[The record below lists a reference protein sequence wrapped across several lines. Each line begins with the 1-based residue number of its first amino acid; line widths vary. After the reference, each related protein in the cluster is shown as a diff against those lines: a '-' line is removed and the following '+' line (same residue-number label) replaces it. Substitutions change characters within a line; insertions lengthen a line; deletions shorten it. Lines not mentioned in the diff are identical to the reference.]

1 MNRLASNFYA
11 ADLFKIQPKQL
22 LTSSVFWWFLPIS
35 VLLPIF
41 FGQYN
46 VDSFRD
52 ISTWLLIGIIAHFAM
67 FPFVIYGRSGKTLI
81 EQVILVF
88 MMGIVRGILISIL
101 PPIFDMQDEQ
111 SFLARVTNSA
121 VAVFY
126 WNMIGSIILEHG
138 SKFRSRVKEI
148 LNEILE
154 KQLLGA
160 PSAAKE
166 SSHELTRII
175 GTLQEKIVA
184 MVGSSPRKE
193 DIVKASE
200 DIDALINQHI
210 RPLSKSR
217 WRDGQ
222 LTWVRAGIFSVIRS
236 CLESNRIPVV
246 TVIIFSIPFSIITQT
261 NRIGLLGTLIIQS
274 FWVFLTLVIN
284 WLVYRKNPTS
294 NLTKHN
300 LVFLAGVVFIAYPVT
315 YIFQSKM
322 PMASPESLESIVQ
335 GYIVSMVTQVS
346 LYILATFVISLREG
360 QDFAFDYLKEII
372 NRGELANLVDRTR
385 SDNSDAQFAQYL
397 HAEVQSQLIACKLLL
412 LKAAESNFEL
422 FPPEVTKQILE
433 RMAKISKP
441 YEPAMIKTPAAQI
454 SELSTS
460 WAGMARISYEL
471 PAELESMKEYSQIV
485 SQLITEGVV
494 NSIRHGGAN
503 EISISA
509 TFTGKDLQVKIMDN
523 GHLESDTN
531 SRGLGSILFNTFAKS
546 WSLSRV
552 DNQTVLLFVIDT
564 NQKGVQL

>member
-1 MNRLASNFYA
+1 MSRLSSYIYA
-11 ADLFKIQPKQL
+11 AELLRIQPKQL

-46 VDSFRD
+46 VDNSRD
-52 ISTWLLIGIIAHFAM
+52 ISTWFLIGIIAHFAM
-67 FPFVIYGRSGKTLI
+67 FPFVIYGRSGKTLV

-101 PPIFDMQDEQ
+101 PPIFGMQDEQ

-126 WNMIGSIILEHG
+126 WNLVGSIILEHG

-154 KQLLGA
+154 KQLLGV

-193 DIVKASE
+193 DIVKASD

-210 RPLSKSR
+210 RPLSKSI

-246 TVIIFSIPFSIITQT
+246 AVIIFSIPFSIITQT
-261 NRIGLLGTLIIQS
+261 NRIGLLGTLIVQS

-284 WLVYRKNPTS
+284 WLVYRKNPAS
-294 NLTKHN
+294 NLTKYN
-300 LVFLAGVVFIAYPVT
+300 LAFLAGVVFIAYPVT
-315 YIFQSKM
+315 YILQSRI
-322 PMASPESLESIVQ
+322 PVASPESLESIVS
-335 GYIVSMVTQVS
+335 GYIVSMITQVF
-346 LYILATFVISLREG
+346 LYIIATFVINLREG

-385 SDNSDAQFAQYL
+385 SGKSDAQFAQYL

-422 FPPEVTKQILE
+422 FPPEVTQQIIE
-433 RMAKISKP
+433 RMEKISHP
-441 YEPAMIKTPAAQI
+441 YIPAMIKTPAAQI
-454 SELSTS
+454 RELSAS
-460 WAGMARISYEL
+460 WTGMAKIIYDL
-471 PAELESMKEYSQIV
+471 PVELEGIKEYSQIV

-503 EISISA
+503 EIYISA
-509 TFTGKDLQVKIMDN
+509 TFSGKELQVKIIDN

-531 SRGLGSILFNTFAKS
+531 TRGLGSILFNTFAKN
-546 WSLSRV
+546 WSLSHK
-552 DNQTVLLFVIDT
+552 DNQTVLLFVVDT
-564 NQKGVQL
+564 NQKRVVL

>member
-1 MNRLASNFYA
+1 MNRLPSNFYA
-11 ADLFKIQPKQL
+11 ADLFKIQPRQL

-35 VLLPIF
+35 VLLPMF

-46 VDSFRD
+46 VDSLRD
-52 ISTWLLIGIIAHFAM
+52 IATWLLIGIIAHFAM
-67 FPFVIYGRSGKTLI
+67 FPFVIYGRSGKTLT

-111 SFLARVTNSA
+111 SFLVRVTNSA
-121 VAVFY
+121 VSVFY

-138 SKFRSRVKEI
+138 SKFRSRVRDI

-154 KQLLGA
+154 KQLLGMPPA
-160 PSAAKE
+160 VKE

-175 GTLQEKIVA
+175 GALQEKIVA
-184 MVGSSPRKE
+184 MVGSSPRRE
-193 DIVKASE
+193 DLIKASDE
-200 DIDALINQHI
+200 INDLINQHI

-222 LTWVRAGIFSVIRS
+222 LTWVRAGVLSVIRS
-236 CLESNRIPVV
+236 CLERYRIPVV

-261 NRIGLLGTLIIQS
+261 SRIGLLGTLIVQS

-284 WLVYRKNPTS
+284 WLVYRKNPTN
-294 NLTKHN
+294 NLIKHN
-300 LVFLAGVVFIAYPVT
+300 LAFLAGVVFITYPLT
-315 YIFQSKM
+315 YIFQSKI
-322 PMASPESLESIVQ
+322 PVASPESLETIVQ
-335 GYIVSMVTQVS
+335 GYIVSMVTQLS
-346 LYILATFVISLREG
+346 LYIIATFVISLRVG

-372 NRGELANLVDRTR
+372 NRGELANLVDRTL

-397 HAEVQSQLIACKLLL
+397 HAEVQSHLIACKLLL
-412 LKAAESNFEL
+412 LKAAESNFDL
-422 FPPEVTKQILE
+422 FPPEVTQQILE
-433 RMAKISKP
+433 RMAKISQP
-441 YEPAMIKTPAAQI
+441 YEPAMIKTPAAQV
-454 SELSTS
+454 SDLSTS
-460 WAGMARISYEL
+460 WAGMAKISYEL
-471 PAELESMKEYSQIV
+471 PAELENMSEYSQVV

-509 TFTGKDLQVKIMDN
+509 TFSGKDLQVKITDN
-523 GHLESDTN
+523 GHLDSDTN

-546 WSLSRV
+546 WSLSRK

>member
-46 VDSFRD
+46 VDSLRD

-175 GTLQEKIVA
+175 GTLQ
-184 MVGSSPRKE
+184 
-193 DIVKASE
+193 
-200 DIDALINQHI
+200 
-210 RPLSKSR
+210 
-217 WRDGQ
+217 
-222 LTWVRAGIFSVIRS
+222 
-236 CLESNRIPVV
+236 
-246 TVIIFSIPFSIITQT
+246 
-261 NRIGLLGTLIIQS
+261 
-274 FWVFLTLVIN
+274 
-284 WLVYRKNPTS
+284 
-294 NLTKHN
+294 
-300 LVFLAGVVFIAYPVT
+300 
-315 YIFQSKM
+315 
-322 PMASPESLESIVQ
+322 
-335 GYIVSMVTQVS
+335 
-346 LYILATFVISLREG
+346 
-360 QDFAFDYLKEII
+360 
-372 NRGELANLVDRTR
+372 
-385 SDNSDAQFAQYL
+385 
-397 HAEVQSQLIACKLLL
+397 
-412 LKAAESNFEL
+412 
-422 FPPEVTKQILE
+422 
-433 RMAKISKP
+433 
-441 YEPAMIKTPAAQI
+441 
-454 SELSTS
+454 
-460 WAGMARISYEL
+460 
-471 PAELESMKEYSQIV
+471 
-485 SQLITEGVV
+485 
-494 NSIRHGGAN
+494 
-503 EISISA
+503 
-509 TFTGKDLQVKIMDN
+509 
-523 GHLESDTN
+523 
-531 SRGLGSILFNTFAKS
+531 
-546 WSLSRV
+546 
-552 DNQTVLLFVIDT
+552 
-564 NQKGVQL
+564 

>member
-1 MNRLASNFYA
+1 MSRLPSNFYA
-11 ADLFKIQPKQL
+11 AELLKIQPKQL

-46 VDSFRD
+46 VDSSRD

-67 FPFVIYGRSGKTLI
+67 FPFVIYGKSGKTLV

-101 PPIFDMQDEQ
+101 PPIFGMQDEQ

-121 VAVFY
+121 AAVFY
-126 WNMIGSIILEHG
+126 WNLIGSIILEHG

-154 KQLLGA
+154 KQLLGV

-175 GTLQEKIVA
+175 GTLQEKIIA
-184 MVGSSPRKE
+184 MVGSSPRRE
-193 DIVKASE
+193 DIVKASD

-261 NRIGLLGTLIIQS
+261 NRIGLLGTLIVQS
-274 FWVFLTLVIN
+274 FWVFLTLIIN

-294 NLTKHN
+294 KLTRHN
-300 LVFLAGVVFIAYPVT
+300 FTFLAGVVLIAYPVT
-315 YIFQSKM
+315 YVFQSKV
-322 PMASPESLESIVQ
+322 PAASTESLESIVQ
-335 GYIVSMVTQVS
+335 GYIVSAITQVS
-346 LYILATFVISLREG
+346 LYIIATFVVSLREG
-360 QDFAFDYLKEII
+360 QDFAFDFLKEVI

-385 SDNSDAQFAQYL
+385 SDNSDSQFAQYL

-422 FPPEVTKQILE
+422 FPPEITQQILE
-433 RMAKISKP
+433 RMEKISHP
-441 YEPAMIKTPAAQI
+441 YEPVMIKSPAAQI
-454 SELSTS
+454 SELSTA
-460 WAGMARISYEL
+460 WAGMANISYQL
-471 PAELESMKEYSQIV
+471 PAELENMKGYSQIV

-494 NSIRHGGAN
+494 NSIRHGGAK

-509 TFTGKDLQVKIMDN
+509 TFSGEDLQVKIVDN
-523 GHLESDTN
+523 GRLESDTN
-531 SRGLGSILFNTFAKS
+531 SQGLGSILFNTFAKS
-546 WSLSRV
+546 WSLSRE

-564 NQKGVQL
+564 NQKGVLL